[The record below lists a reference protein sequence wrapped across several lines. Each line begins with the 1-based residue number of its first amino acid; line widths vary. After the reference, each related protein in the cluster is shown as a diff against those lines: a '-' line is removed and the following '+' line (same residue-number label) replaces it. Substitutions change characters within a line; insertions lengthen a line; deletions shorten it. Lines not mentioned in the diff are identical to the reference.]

1 MMTSQVRSLN
11 LLDFSTNRE
20 KDIFLL
26 DIYSDQSEMGG
37 LSETSLVLGKAQD
50 ESCCNHTTILTN
62 FSAVELLV

>member
-1 MMTSQVRSLN
+1 MTSQVRSLN

-37 LSETSLVLGKAQD
+37 LSETSLVLGKA
-50 ESCCNHTTILTN
+50 
-62 FSAVELLV
+62 